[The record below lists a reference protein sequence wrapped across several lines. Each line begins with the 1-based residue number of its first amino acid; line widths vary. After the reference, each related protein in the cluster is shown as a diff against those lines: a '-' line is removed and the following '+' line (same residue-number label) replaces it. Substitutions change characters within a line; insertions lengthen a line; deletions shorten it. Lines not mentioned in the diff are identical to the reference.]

1 MVSRGGPGDA
11 ARVQMRM
18 KCESVDHG
26 VDGCGAAWVQVGM
39 VVVINDHV
47 GSDGG
52 DCGDADDDDDYD
64 GVQWWPGDATWV
76 QVRVMMVKY
85 EFVGGD
91 VGDNGCCGVGN
102 GDQQSDHLIAIDQ
115 PFQ

>member
-1 MVSRGGPGDA
+1 MKKTQTGIKSVCAVGAFEGEQGRPGDP
-11 ARVQMRM
+11 
-18 KCESVDHG
+18 
-26 VDGCGAAWVQVGM
+26 AWVQVGM

-85 EFVGGD
+85 EFVD
-91 VGDNGCCGVGN
+91 GVCWGWCWW
-102 GDQQSDHLIAIDQ
+102 
-115 PFQ
+115 